1 MTDPEWAR
9 PDVLQLPGEGE
20 SARHGG
26 VLVPR
31 LHEQRHAVVLE
42 GAEDEWLLDV
52 GRPGGG
58 HGEELPGE
66 GVLLVLEHVP
76 ADLHREGGAVRDL
89 HVPGDGQG
97 AEPLQ
102 VPGNMIVVCVMWLL
116 LVGLCHLMTFSAL
129 SSVMQY
135 TRMVCIQ
142 ARGKFSR

>member
-1 MTDPEWAR
+1 M
-9 PDVLQLPGEGE
+9 
-20 SARHGG
+20 
-26 VLVPR
+26 
-31 LHEQRHAVVLE
+31 
-42 GAEDEWLLDV
+42 
-52 GRPGGG
+52 
-58 HGEELPGE
+58 
-66 GVLLVLEHVP
+66 LEHVP

-116 LVGLCHLMTFSAL
+116 LGGLCHLMTFSAL

>member
-20 SARHGG
+20 GARHGG

-42 GAEDEWLLDV
+42 GAEDEGLLDV

-102 VPGNMIVVCVMWLL
+102 VPGDMI
-116 LVGLCHLMTFSAL
+116 LVSSSSSWPGLCHLMTFSAL

-135 TRMVCIQ
+135 TRMVFIQ